1 MYVTYFLGGKAKLI
15 VHVETRAQR
24 EMLSDQNSNDPFTAN
39 HKQSVR
45 PC

>member
-1 MYVTYFLGGKAKLI
+1 MYVTCFLGGKAKLI
-15 VHVETRAQR
+15 VHVETR

>member
-1 MYVTYFLGGKAKLI
+1 MYVTYFLRLLDKLI
-15 VHVETRAQR
+15 VHVETR
-24 EMLSDQNSNDPFTAN
+24 EMLSDQNSNDPFTTN

>member
-1 MYVTYFLGGKAKLI
+1 MYVTYFSRLLGKLI
-15 VHVETRAQR
+15 VHVETR